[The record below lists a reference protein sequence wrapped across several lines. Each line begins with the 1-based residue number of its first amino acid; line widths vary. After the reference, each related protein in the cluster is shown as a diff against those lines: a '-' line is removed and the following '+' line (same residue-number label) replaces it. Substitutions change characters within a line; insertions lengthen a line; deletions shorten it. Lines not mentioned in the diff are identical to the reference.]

1 MATKYGRLGIRTL
14 AGTMV
19 AAVPVAAACSQ
30 GPTYDQWAATDGAA
44 GRINLDDVQQA
55 FKDSESA
62 TEFERKVN
70 EIYEG
75 DGIVLVRAKQ
85 DEVGL
90 TIEGWEDLSNPAN
103 YDIDDTEDDLLFTI
117 VKNDEGHDMRG
128 YGSNGYYRS
137 GFGAGD
143 FLFTYL
149 LISAIS
155 PRGYYYSTPPGYA
168 RTTVKRQRDS
178 YRQSNRYRSQVSRNS
193 KYFSNAP
200 KKYGSSQYANAGRNQ
215 STARQTYKG
224 RQQSTGSFKTSST
237 GVRSSWGARSS
248 GGRSGFRGGRGGFR
262 GGGGGQHIIG
272 PRD

>member
-1 MATKYGRLGIRTL
+1 MATRYGRLGIRTL

-30 GPTYDQWAATDGAA
+30 APSYDEWAATDGAA

-75 DGIVLVRAKQ
+75 DGLVLIRSKQ
-85 DEVGL
+85 DELGL
-90 TIEGWEDLSNPAN
+90 TLEGWEDLSKPAN
-103 YDIDDTEDDLLFTI
+103 HEVDDAEDDLLFTI
-117 VKNDEGHDMRG
+117 VKKDESHEMRG

-137 GFGAGD
+137 GFGGGD

-149 LISAIS
+149 LISSLS

-168 RTTVKRQRDS
+168 RTTMTRQRNS
-178 YRQSNRYRSQVSRNS
+178 YRQGSRYRSQVSRNS
-193 KYFSNAP
+193 KYFGNQKQFA
-200 KKYGSSQYANAGRNQ
+200 GSRYDSASRNQ
-215 STARQTYKG
+215 STARRSYQSG
-224 RQQSTGSFKTSST
+224 QQSTGGFKTSST
-237 GVRSSWGARSS
+237 GVRSSWGSRSS
-248 GGRSGFRGGRGGFR
+248 GGSSFRSTRGGFR
-262 GGGGGQHIIG
+262 GGGGGQRLIG
-272 PRD
+272 PHS